1 MRKLAWGALAFA
13 ITIGLSIPVS
23 AAEEAAA
30 SPPAEAAGGEAEV
43 VANTNGG
50 GLHPGDWLD
59 TTNWQKAEGLL
70 PEEILRHYK
79 EGAYRN
85 QIVDYGDHPFAPDFL
100 TASKANAGKFAIGEE
115 GHVIAKATN
124 EQPPYIFGFPFPDV
138 DPQDPQAAVKIVW
151 NYFYYFWQFGN
162 LRAESQVNWINPEE
176 LERRTDQD
184 VNFLYFDG
192 APERDRIENPQ
203 NFLSKQLIITQA
215 PTDLYGTAALAW
227 RYRDPRK
234 RDSAWAYVPAL
245 RRVRAVSPSNRSDG
259 FLGSDMSQDD
269 GPFFDGKPE
278 DFTWTYEGKRTQL
291 RFVDPANVKGESN
304 TVWLEDGGW
313 RAIWSDDLK
322 QFGYQDPDFKGV
334 AWAPVAQGL
343 ARRDFYV
350 VSAVPKDRYYLYGK
364 LELYIDAETFQG
376 AWNRKFSWQG
386 ELLNTM
392 QVLAYKP
399 HKKTRP
405 DGTEDWIQGSN
416 MSYQVAE
423 NIKLNRATSAGQKT
437 SANSALDTRV
447 KFDPS
452 FFDTQSMQKFGK

>member
-1 MRKLAWGALAFA
+1 MRKHTRGAVVFAVAMAFTSPA
-13 ITIGLSIPVS
+13 VAADEVAAAAPA
-23 AAEEAAA
+23 AAED
-30 SPPAEAAGGEAEV
+30 AEI

-59 TTNWQKAEGLL
+59 QTTWQKAKPLL
-70 PEEILRHYK
+70 PEEILRHYEK
-79 EGAYRN
+79 GEYRSR
-85 QIVDYGDHPFAPDFL
+85 IVDYGSHPFPPDFL
-100 TASKANAGKFAIGEE
+100 AASKANAGKFKIGSE
-115 GHVIAKATN
+115 GEVLDNSTN
-124 EQPPYIFGFPFPDV
+124 EQPPYILGHPFPDI
-138 DPQDPQAAVKIVW
+138 DPKDPQAAVKAVW
-151 NYFYYFWQFGN
+151 NYFYYFWYFGN
-162 LRAESQVNWINPEE
+162 LHAESQVNWINPEE

-184 VNFLYFDG
+184 VNFLYYDG
-192 APERDRIENPQ
+192 SPERDRVENPQ

-278 DFTWTYEGKRTQL
+278 DFTWTFEGKRTQL
-291 RFVDPANVKGESN
+291 RFVDPENVEGKSN
-304 TVWLEDGGW
+304 TVWLDDGGW
-313 RAIWSDDLK
+313 RALWSDDLK
-322 QFGYQDPDFKGV
+322 QFGYQDPEYKGV
-334 AWAPVAQGL
+334 AWGPVAPAL
-343 ARRDFYV
+343 AKRDFYV
-350 VSAVPKDRYYLYGK
+350 VSGVPKDRYYLYGK
-364 LELYIDAETFQG
+364 LELYLDAETFQG

-399 HKKTRP
+399 HKKQRP

-423 NIKLNRATSAGQKT
+423 NIKLNRATSAGQK
-437 SANSALDTRV
+437 SAANAALDTRV
-447 KFDPS
+447 KFDS
-452 FFDTQSMQKFGK
+452 NFFDTQAMQKFGK